1 MAAPDDLLPDPARGE
16 AAAGRAHP
24 LNRRGVW
31 HVVAFLL
38 ALAVAWL
45 VARAYRQP
53 GFILDFAN
61 FLLC

>member
-1 MAAPDDLLPDPARGE
+1 MAAPDELLPDPARGE
-16 AAAGRAHP
+16 VAAGRVHFF
-24 LNRRGVW
+24 NRRRLG
-31 HVVAFLL
+31 HVVALLL